1 MKVEISSIPLITRRY
16 GKYFELR
23 KEARKLQDNQALKI
37 TDVTYEEMNII
48 RASLTGEFKTRIY
61 DSALY
66 IIPKG
71 KNNES

>member
-1 MKVEISSIPLITRRY
+1 MKVEITDDLSFERVHR
-16 GKYFELR
+16 KYLELW

-37 TDVTYEEMNII
+37 TDVTHEEMNTI
-48 RASLTGEFKTRIY
+48 RASFSGDFKTRIY

-71 KNNES
+71 KKDES